1 MICRRKMWTAEISPN
16 MADNK
21 LNFRSL
27 ELRRTRPALF
37 SRGEGNGAKAG
48 DYIWLGFPGTLLLW
62 FRWKGCGFPS
72 YSPTLLSRTGATP
85 MFLLLLL
92 HLRIIRPAGQG
103 GGGRHN
109 TEAQK
114 RETGRK
120 KVWGNYFKAT
130 RGAAG
135 ARRKRGKGRKKTFF
149 SRVGNWETGASLSCG
164 REGERRG
171 KNLTALALPRGR
183 TRTRERGTDSK
194 APSATGPQ
202 CLQLLLPHSHSFRA
216 QKIHSQTISLQTKNT
231 GPKEGHQ
238 SGAGFFFA
246 TK

>member
-37 SRGEGNGAKAG
+37 SRGEGNGAKEG
-48 DYIWLGFPGTLLLW
+48 EDYIWLGFPGTLLLW

-135 ARRKRGKGRKKTFF
+135 ARRKRGKGKKNFF
-149 SRVGNWETGASLSCG
+149 CASETGKLEPLSLA
-164 REGERRG
+164 EG
-171 KNLTALALPRGR
+171 
-183 TRTRERGTDSK
+183 
-194 APSATGPQ
+194 
-202 CLQLLLPHSHSFRA
+202 
-216 QKIHSQTISLQTKNT
+216 
-231 GPKEGHQ
+231 KEEG
-238 SGAGFFFA
+238 GEK
-246 TK
+246 T

>member
-1 MICRRKMWTAEISPN
+1 
-16 MADNK
+16 MARFSRNSSSVV
-21 LNFRSL
+21 SL
-27 ELRRTRPALF
+27 EGMWFPLLF
-37 SRGEGNGAKAG
+37 SNSSFQDR
-48 DYIWLGFPGTLLLW
+48 
-62 FRWKGCGFPS
+62 
-72 YSPTLLSRTGATP
+72 GATP

-149 SRVGNWETGASLSCG
+149 ARRKLGNWSLSLL
-164 REGERRG
+164 RKRRRKEGEKLNRPGSAKG
-171 KNLTALALPRGR
+171 KNKNK
-183 TRTRERGTDSK
+183 RERDGQQSTVRHRATMPP
-194 APSATGPQ
+194 APPSPLSFFSCAKNPFATY
-202 CLQLLLPHSHSFRA
+202 LASDKKYR
-216 QKIHSQTISLQTKNT
+216 TKRRT
-231 GPKEGHQ
+231 
-238 SGAGFFFA
+238 SIRSCFFA